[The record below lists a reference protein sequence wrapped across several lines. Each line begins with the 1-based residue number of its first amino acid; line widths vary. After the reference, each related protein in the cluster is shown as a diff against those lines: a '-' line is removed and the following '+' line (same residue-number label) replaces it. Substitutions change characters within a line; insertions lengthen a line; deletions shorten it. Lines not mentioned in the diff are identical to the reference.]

1 MAEGVSRRTV
11 AVLGGGIAGLSA
23 AFSLSRQLDPQRYKI
38 VVLEAQKRLG
48 GWMHSERVP
57 VHADAKSDATALLES
72 GPRSLMPS
80 RYKGLRTLEMVCP
93 ISDAARPALPD
104 RQNGVGPQELSIGK
118 EPVSI
123 PQRTP
128 EPAPFFAFLCTFRN
142 DAPAPGACDAP
153 WPVP

>member
-57 VHADAKSDATALLES
+57 VHADAKSGASALLES
-72 GPRSLMPS
+72 GPRSLMPG
-80 RYKGLRTLEMVCP
+80 RYKGLRTLEMVRF
-93 ISDAARPALPD
+93 ISDAARPALSD
-104 RQNGVGPQELSIGK
+104 RQNGVGPQDFSIGK

-128 EPAPFFAFLCTFRN
+128 EPAPFFAFLCTLRN
-142 DAPAPGACDAP
+142 GAPAPGACDAP